1 MLCRNNFPQK
11 DKDDCRATIELHFT
25 VYQNMVSAGQ
35 DRSVAGDRSA
45 SKAIVS
51 FETVFFNNMA
61 LVLEN
66 YFVQMFRASQF
77 YNTRLG
83 DPFN

>member
-1 MLCRNNFPQK
+1 MLCTNSFPQK

-25 VYQNMVSAGQ
+25 VYQNVVNAGQ
-35 DRSVAGDRSA
+35 DRSVAGDRTA
-45 SKAIVS
+45 SKAIVC
-51 FETVFFNNMA
+51 FEAVFFNNMA

-66 YFVQMFRASQF
+66 YFVQMLRPSQF
-77 YNTRLG
+77 YDTRLG